1 MERNQA
7 PSPFDTILMK
17 GFFHSSRV
25 QVESPEGSLVPKCG
39 ACGLFKSC
47 QSPKMGRYG
56 DGRKKV
62 LVVGEAPGQT
72 EDEDGRPFIGKAGT
86 FLRQC
91 LRQIGADLDQ
101 DAWTTNSL
109 ICRPP
114 KNTTPEIKQISYCR
128 PNLLNTIKR
137 FGPRV
142 VLVLGKSALV
152 SVIQGYWKTDLGALD
167 RWVGWKIPISDH
179 WICPT
184 YHPSYLLRMKNPILD
199 RAFVN
204 HLRQAFLI
212 DEDPPRRP
220 SLEGKINVLYEEGP
234 VIETLREMDG
244 EGGWVAVDYETN
256 CLKPDYPEARI
267 VSCAVADGKKTISYP
282 WTKHARKATG
292 ILLRSGRTRKIA
304 SNLKFEERWT
314 LKEFGHGVNN
324 WGWDTMLAAHCLDN
338 RPHITSLKFQS
349 LIQMGVPTY
358 NENIEPYLGNIRG
371 HYNRIQEVE
380 LRHLLFYGGMDALLE
395 YRLAMLQRKEIGNED

>member
-137 FGPRV
+137 FGRQYEICFISGV
-142 VLVLGKSALV
+142 VFFGGRHIRELVVHASWSRSA
-152 SVIQGYWKTDLGALD
+152 
-167 RWVGWKIPISDH
+167 PI
-179 WICPT
+179 C
-184 YHPSYLLRMKNPILD
+184 
-199 RAFVN
+199 
-204 HLRQAFLI
+204 
-212 DEDPPRRP
+212 RR
-220 SLEGKINVLYEEGP
+220 
-234 VIETLREMDG
+234 
-244 EGGWVAVDYETN
+244 
-256 CLKPDYPEARI
+256 
-267 VSCAVADGKKTISYP
+267 
-282 WTKHARKATG
+282 H
-292 ILLRSGRTRKIA
+292 
-304 SNLKFEERWT
+304 
-314 LKEFGHGVNN
+314 
-324 WGWDTMLAAHCLDN
+324 
-338 RPHITSLKFQS
+338 
-349 LIQMGVPTY
+349 
-358 NENIEPYLGNIRG
+358 
-371 HYNRIQEVE
+371 
-380 LRHLLFYGGMDALLE
+380 
-395 YRLAMLQRKEIGNED
+395 